1 MWGTSSP
8 DNKLTGD
15 FGSVI
20 EITQSGGR
28 RLVRVLAGKL
38 SQVARRFAFRCGP
51 RALDANVIV
60 SLDFGSTGAPARR
73 DVNRKLAHLSSRA
86 TMSKLGAVQGVP

>member
-1 MWGTSSP
+1 MSVPGTSRTSR
-8 DNKLTGD
+8 N
-15 FGSVI
+15 V
-20 EITQSGGR
+20 
-28 RLVRVLAGKL
+28 RLESAKWGKADID
-38 SQVARRFAFRCGP
+38 QVARRFALRCGP

-60 SLDFGSTGAPARR
+60 SLDCGSTGAPTWR